1 MGASNAVLAIILLV
15 LCLMAIIEFFGLP
28 YFLMRDDLNL
38 QIASKKQEQNQ
49 NRNQDQDHIF
59 ENVFHSID
67 NASAFLED
75 TEDSNKP

>member
-1 MGASNAVLAIILLV
+1 MGESTAVLAIILLV
-15 LCLMAIIEFFGLP
+15 LCLMAILEFFFLP
-28 YFLMRDDLNL
+28 YFLMRDDDLNL
-38 QIASKKQEQNQ
+38 QLTSKKQKQDQN
-49 NRNQDQDHIF
+49 QDHIF